1 MSDSEPMSDK
11 ELEQAI
17 FERLDYIKENVW
29 DRMAALEDR
38 MTQLE
43 GRMARAEE
51 ICAQRRDRSEQ
62 ESIQAS
68 QNIGR
73 LHREVDSLGAQ
84 IHNVAEQMAYMKLN
98 EPLPPIVINP
108 TADLM
113 AKLQDN
119 ENKRKKGKQ

>member
-1 MSDSEPMSDK
+1 MSDL
-11 ELEQAI
+11 ELERTI
-17 FERLDYIKENVW
+17 IERLDYIKQSVW
-29 DRMAALEDR
+29 DRMAALEER

-43 GRMARAEE
+43 GRVARAEE
-51 ICAQRRDRSEQ
+51 ICAQRRDRGEQ

-68 QNIGR
+68 QSIGR
-73 LHREVDSLGAQ
+73 VFREVDGLRAQ
-84 IHNVAEQMAYMKLN
+84 LHNVAEQVVHIKMN

-113 AKLQDN
+113 AQLQDN